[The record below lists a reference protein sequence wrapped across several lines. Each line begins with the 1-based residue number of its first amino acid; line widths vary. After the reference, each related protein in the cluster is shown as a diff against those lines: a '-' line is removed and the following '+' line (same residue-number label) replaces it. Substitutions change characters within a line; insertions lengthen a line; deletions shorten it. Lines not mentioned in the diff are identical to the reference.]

1 MIPLLLL
8 MQAAAQG
15 PTVGDTVWV
24 RRAVPLP
31 AGYTARQPE
40 WKLSGDVE
48 LLGQPTIEVR
58 GDSAVL
64 RAPLVAWTPGTHAVQ
79 VPAPELLAP
88 DGSLSTP
95 PLTTARFT
103 IEPTLPNRPVT
114 ELRPQPEAG
123 IIGRRTVSW
132 LPLVIFTVLAVLLL
146 APLHW
151 LWRRRGKPLP
161 LPAPPPLPA
170 VPASQWAEAGE
181 ARSVLAAGAA
191 RLRRSI
197 AAKLP
202 DAHEGLD
209 TATCLAVLAQSGKDW
224 PLADIAEAL
233 AALDAARFAPGSPDE
248 VLALYSQAAAL
259 ADRLEG
265 AAA

>member
-31 AGYTARQPE
+31 AGYTVRQPE
-40 WKLSGDVE
+40 WKLTGDVE
-48 LLGQPTIEVR
+48 LLGPPTIEVR
-58 GDSAVL
+58 GDSAIL
-64 RAPLVAWTPGTHAVQ
+64 RAPLVAWTPGAHSVQ
-79 VPAPELLAP
+79 VPAPELLGP

-103 IEPTLPNRPVT
+103 IRATLPDRPVI

-132 LPLVIFTVLAVLLL
+132 LPLVIFSVLALLL
-146 APLHW
+146 LVPLHW
-151 LWRRRGKPLP
+151 LWRRRGHSLP
-161 LPAPPPLPA
+161 LPAPPPVPT
-170 VPASQWAEAGE
+170 VPASRWADAGE
-181 ARSVLAAGAA
+181 ARSVLAAGSA

-197 AAKLP
+197 AAQLP

-209 TATCLAVLAQSGKDW
+209 TAGCLAVLEASGRDW
-224 PLADIAEAL
+224 PLAELAQVL
-233 AALDAARFAPGSPDE
+233 AALDAARFAPGSPEE
-248 VLALYSQAAAL
+248 VLALYARAAEL
-259 ADRLEG
+259 ADQLEG
-265 AAA
+265 ASA